1 MKEESQ
7 SESQGEN
14 APINESQWGFHYFA
28 PALIAIAVS
37 LLAIYIYHILI
48 ATQNKTR
55 LAVIDIGEV
64 MDIKQLQ
71 LTKAAMAKDIDD
83 SGRAKLYDEVTT
95 FSAEVETAISTLQ
108 NECGCTLIVRA
119 AIVKG
124 DAPDLTEQLKAKLGM
139 AGLNPVSLAKTITT
153 AKGIENNND

>member
-1 MKEESQ
+1 MNDERL
-7 SESQGEN
+7 SESEL
-14 APINESQWGFHYFA
+14 APPKESPWGLRYFA
-28 PALIAIAVS
+28 PAILAISVS
-37 LLAIYIYHILI
+37 LLAIYIYHTFIV
-48 ATQNKTR
+48 APNKTR

-95 FSAEVETAISTLQ
+95 FSAEVENAISTIQ
-108 NECGCTLIVRA
+108 HECGCTLIVRA

-124 DAPDLTEQLKAKLGM
+124 DAPDLTENLKAKLGM
-139 AGLNPVSLAKTITT
+139 AGVNTVSLAKTLSTV
-153 AKGIENNND
+153 KSVEKNHE

>member
-1 MKEESQ
+1 MNDERL
-7 SESQGEN
+7 SESEI
-14 APINESQWGFHYFA
+14 APPREGQWGLHYFA
-28 PALIAIAVS
+28 QAILAIAVS
-37 LLAIYIYHILI
+37 LLAIYIYHTFIV
-48 ATQNKTR
+48 TPNKTR

-95 FSAEVETAISTLQ
+95 FSAEVENAISTIQ

-139 AGLNPVSLAKTITT
+139 AGVNPVSLAKTLSTVKSVEKT
-153 AKGIENNND
+153 HE